1 MTLSQIEVFI
11 KVIENRSFTK
21 AGEELHM
28 SQSAVSH
35 SIALMEDELGLPLII
50 RDKKQGVVVS
60 DFGARVLISA
70 RNILKEV
77 SQIKQ
82 AAAMEKG
89 LDIGTIRIGSFP
101 SATARLLPK
110 IISRFKKQYSGID
123 IVLFDGNNQEVS
135 EWLSNGVIDI
145 SFTAKLEKSNN
156 IIPLTKDKIFAV
168 LPKNHPLLE
177 LQSIPISKFS
187 DIPFI
192 MPKSGCEPL
201 IMEIFNTEGL
211 SPNVSFEV
219 RDTNTLLNMVK
230 EGLGISFVPQ
240 LALPDKISEFEIR
253 DLSPNF
259 WRYLGI
265 YCPNI
270 NKSTPSV
277 QKFILMS
284 QQLFGM
290 VEG

>member
-1 MTLSQIEVFI
+1 MALSQIEVFI

-35 SIALMEDELGLPLII
+35 SIALMEEELGLPLII
-50 RDKKQGVVVS
+50 RDKKQGVMVS
-60 DFGARVLISA
+60 DFGARVLIAA

-123 IVLFDGNNQEVS
+123 ILLFDGDNQEVS

-177 LQSIPISKFS
+177 LQSIPISEFS

-201 IMEIFNTEGL
+201 IMGIFNSEGL
-211 SPNVSFEV
+211 S
-219 RDTNTLLNMVK
+219 
-230 EGLGISFVPQ
+230 
-240 LALPDKISEFEIR
+240 
-253 DLSPNF
+253 
-259 WRYLGI
+259 
-265 YCPNI
+265 
-270 NKSTPSV
+270 PSV

-284 QQLFGM
+284 QQLFGLG
-290 VEG
+290 ENL